1 MVRCLRV
8 DEPEAE
14 EEVGDVSLEGLELAV
29 HHGGGAVL
37 LHQRGEV
44 AEAPLHPAVLLDDG
58 EERVDERRR
67 RRELALDGQV
77 DALHLE
83 HLNEGRR
90 RRRGE
95 AAAG

>member
-14 EEVGDVSLEGLELAV
+14 EEVGDVSLECLQLGV

-37 LHQRGEV
+37 LHQRREV

-67 RRELALDGQV
+67 RRELALDRQV

-83 HLNEGRR
+83 HLGRGEGRR
-90 RRRGE
+90 GE
-95 AAAG
+95 TEAG

>member
-14 EEVGDVSLEGLELAV
+14 EEVGDVSLERLELRV

-37 LHQRGEV
+37 LHQGGEV

-67 RRELALDGQV
+67 RRELALDRQV

-83 HLNEGRR
+83 HLNGGE
-90 RRRGE
+90 E